1 MSRLKQIKKLKKR
14 VIFLNKKIKNIVR
27 SKGDENLPAVN
38 HTESTPEAYYKY
50 MNQNTLRLFLR
61 NKTIKFTDPLK
72 FNDPMDSTVPELE
85 LNVKLLKSTMMGEVA
100 TVYPEISG
108 YKSEIENHFS
118 ADEINWKKEIKV
130 LSNELLNSWSDMISH
145 FRILSLTTKPDN
157 LLMWSHY
164 ADEHRGV
171 VVKFK
176 KDPSFGSPQKV
187 NYKNGHQS
195 LNNAFNHMA
204 LCVVKMEAKGGFNE
218 KHSDMFSDVT
228 LKILQKYF
236 FMKMSEWSYENEY
249 RIVYPKS
256 NGKVREINSNLD
268 VVEVDESDIESIIIG
283 SSVSPLRAS
292 RLTKL
297 IKGRLPNAKVVVHQY
312 KRVGWQLKIY

>member
-1 MSRLKQIKKLKKR
+1 MSRTKQIKKLKKR
-14 VIFLNKKIKNIVR
+14 VNFLSQKIKKIVR
-27 SKGDENLPAVN
+27 SKGNENLPAVN
-38 HTESTPEAYYKY
+38 HIESTPEAYYKY
-50 MNQNTLRLFLR
+50 MNQSTLRLLLR

-85 LNVKLLKSTMMGEVA
+85 LNVKRLKNTMKNIVA
-100 TVYPEISG
+100 EDYPEISD
-108 YKSEIENHFS
+108 YQSELENYLS
-118 ADEINWKKEIKV
+118 SEERNWKKEIKV
-130 LSNELLNSWSDMISH
+130 FSSELLNGWSDIISH

-176 KDPSFGSPQKV
+176 KAPSFGFPQKV

-195 LNNAFNHMA
+195 LNNTFNLMA
-204 LCVVKMEAKGGFNE
+204 SVVVTMESKGGFNE

-228 LKILQKYF
+228 LKIMQKYF
-236 FMKMSEWSYENEY
+236 FLKMSEWSYENEY
-249 RIVYPKS
+249 RIVYHKS
-256 NGKVREINSNLD
+256 NGKVRRINSNLD

-283 SSVSPLRAS
+283 SSVPPLRAS
-292 RLTKL
+292 RLTQL

-312 KRVGWQLKIY
+312 KRAGWKLKI